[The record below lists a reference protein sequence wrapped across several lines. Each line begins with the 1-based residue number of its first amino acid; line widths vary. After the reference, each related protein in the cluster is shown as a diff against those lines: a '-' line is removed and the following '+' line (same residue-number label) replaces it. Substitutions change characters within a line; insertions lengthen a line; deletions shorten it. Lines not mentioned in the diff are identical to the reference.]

1 MSGVCL
7 SRCWLLSQP
16 TILLLLD
23 VSKKIAKTFGRMI
36 RQKMV
41 QKVEV
46 QAYQIQTT
54 EYEKVKGAQ
63 NHSQNENSSNVI
75 V

>member
-1 MSGVCL
+1 MNSAWKSFLKNNLVNF
-7 SRCWLLSQP
+7 RYFQ
-16 TILLLLD
+16 
-23 VSKKIAKTFGRMI
+23 KIAKTFGRICMI
-36 RQKMV
+36 GQKMV

-63 NHSQNENSSNVI
+63 NHSQNENSSSVI

>member
-1 MSGVCL
+1 
-7 SRCWLLSQP
+7 
-16 TILLLLD
+16 
-23 VSKKIAKTFGRMI
+23 
-36 RQKMV
+36 MV

-63 NHSQNENSSNVI
+63 NHSQNENSSNVMA
-75 V
+75 

>member
-1 MSGVCL
+1 MNSAWKL
-7 SRCWLLSQP
+7 FLKYNIINFRCFQ
-16 TILLLLD
+16 
-23 VSKKIAKTFGRMI
+23 KIAIAFGQIWMI
-36 RQKMV
+36 GQKMV
-41 QKVEV
+41 QEVEV